1 MNYEVL
7 QQHIRHLE
15 SLEMTDTPVVS
26 CYLGLESCYRN
37 ILNEQ
42 SRSITAGLPVGMR
55 ASFWEI
61 LGYIEVFLGTNIEPG
76 TKGVACF
83 ARWGDR
89 PFFLPLQF
97 DVPFPNSIIIC
108 PMLQI
113 HPLIQL
119 RDEMV
124 CLTANPDGMAIV
136 NARGF

>member
-1 MNYEVL
+1 MNYEEL

-15 SLEMTDTPVVS
+15 SLEAADTPIVN
-26 CYLGLESCYRN
+26 CYLGLESPYRE

-42 SRSITAGLPVGMR
+42 SRSITAGLPMGMR

-61 LGYIEVFLGTNIEPG
+61 LGYLEVFLGTSIMPG

-89 PFFLPLQF
+89 SFFLPLQF
-97 DVPFPNSIIIC
+97 DVTFPNSIIVR
-108 PMLQI
+108 PMPQI